1 MRIYLLSLI
10 SLLFFTACAQKVNIT
25 TFEPASVDRVSKTKK
40 ISILE
45 FQNDSVGFSSLLE
58 SLIAKKRVYDEA
70 YFTVVS
76 RNELNKILDEQKLQY
91 SGLVDKNTTV
101 RIGHLIGVQALIS
114 GNVIDSSFNKSHYYA
129 TRLRCIDKKCK
140 EMREYLVSCTKANY
154 NLDVSIKIS
163 DVEFGDI
170 IYADTFN
177 KSRTYSHC
185 KDESGTLPNFGNIM
199 NKFSNDI
206 SNEFI
211 SKISPN
217 KRVLS
222 IELLDDPEIDY
233 TDKQDE
239 LLEYSLKYIESNRY
253 DKAEQL
259 LSELLTSTNDKCYVA
274 AYNLAVIKEANSQ
287 YELAKQLYDLSDNLV
302 LEPNDI
308 INKAVN
314 RINNQLQNK
323 KILDKQIEN

>member
-1 MRIYLLSLI
+1 MRILFITLI
-10 SLLFFTACAQKVNIT
+10 SLLFFTACTQKVNIT
-25 TFEPASVDRVSKTKK
+25 TFEPATVHRVSKTKK

-58 SLIAKKRVYDEA
+58 SLIAKKRVYNEA

-76 RNELNKILDEQKLQY
+76 RSELNKILDEQKLQY
-91 SGLVDKNTTV
+91 SGLVDKNTAV
-101 RIGHLIGVQALIS
+101 KIGNLIGVQGIIS
-114 GNVIDSSFNKSHYYA
+114 GNVIDSSFNKSRYYA
-129 TRLRCIDKKCK
+129 TRLRCLDKKCK

-185 KDESGTLPNFGNIM
+185 KDQAGTLPNFGNIM
-199 NKFSNDI
+199 NIFSKEI

-217 KRVLS
+217 KKVMS

-233 TDKQDE
+233 TNKQDE

-253 DKAEQL
+253 DKAEKL

-274 AYNLAVIKEANSQ
+274 SYNLGVIKEANGQ

-302 LEPNDI
+302 LEPNEV
-308 INKAVN
+308 INKAII
-314 RINNQLQNK
+314 RINNQVQNK
-323 KILDKQIEN
+323 KILEKQIEN